1 MRFQREGGHGMHR
14 LWMARRDRALLLL
27 VLAFALIAQ
36 LLFATIRDDAFITF
50 RYADNIAAGHGA
62 VFNLGERVEGPA
74 DFLWLVLV
82 TLPKALFGLDV
93 ATVALVLS
101 TTCVLGCVVLAYQL
115 GGRFGLLAAVLTAG
129 FSGLAAYG
137 LAGTEMPL
145 FVLLVLAVAHA
156 VKTRHPMVAGVLA
169 ALAMM
174 TRPEGIAL
182 VGLAGLWLAVRA
194 ARRLVSWWAPVGF
207 VLGMLVFAA
216 PWLVWRSTYYDQ
228 AVTTRPVVPF
238 SVASYGFLLATLAA
252 VGVAVVCEV
261 RARPSP
267 TPRRGPLAV
276 ATVALAVCALSLPI
290 SAAASHGVSD
300 RRAQLAETTEIGSW
314 LADHLPP
321 GSVIGT
327 GGSLALAYAV
337 GSRLVVTDKV
347 RGRPVLIGYAT
358 TKDCTQSG
366 GYLAATFRRAETGA
380 WVTVYPRDDQF
391 RQLVQLLD
399 DDPRLTYVPCP

>member
-145 FVLLVLAVAHA
+145 FVLLVLAVA
-156 VKTRHPMVAGVLA
+156 
-169 ALAMM
+169 
-174 TRPEGIAL
+174 
-182 VGLAGLWLAVRA
+182 
-194 ARRLVSWWAPVGF
+194 
-207 VLGMLVFAA
+207 
-216 PWLVWRSTYYDQ
+216 
-228 AVTTRPVVPF
+228 
-238 SVASYGFLLATLAA
+238 
-252 VGVAVVCEV
+252 
-261 RARPSP
+261 
-267 TPRRGPLAV
+267 LAV